1 MTFCLIYPYF
11 SSAYFVFS
19 FLSFHHRLA
28 TIPTVC
34 NHPYSLVYN
43 RLVLQQHNPGDFLVS
58 FIFIS
63 PVHDPMFSFFPFSSS
78 IHLLFQQYA
87 TINPTIGSTIT
98 ATITAS
104 FTSTFFTSHNRA
116 YEVTTQ
122 LPYQH
127 IQITL
132 LNHFISIDLATTDNQ
147 LQNPP
152 ISQLVIP
159 LVPHLMFGLV
169 GERL

>member
-1 MTFCLIYPYF
+1 MHT
-11 SSAYFVFS
+11 FVFS
-19 FLSFHHRLA
+19 FLSFHNRRT
-28 TIPTVC
+28 TIPSVC

-43 RLVLQQHNPGDFLVS
+43 HLVLQQHNPGDFLVS
-58 FIFIS
+58 FILNS
-63 PVHDPMFSFFPFSSS
+63 PVHDPLFLFFSFSSY
-78 IHLLFQQYA
+78 IHLQFQQYA
-87 TINPTIGSTIT
+87 AINPTIRSTIT

-132 LNHFISIDLATTDNQ
+132 LNHFVSIDLATTDNQ

-159 LVPHLMFGLV
+159 LVLHHTFEQV